1 MLSISV
7 SEVVFT
13 ETIETADYWFGE
25 MICGFVDKEGIQFTF
40 LVWYPTGLCLYHS
53 LVMKGDQEVFKLCC
67 K

>member
-25 MICGFVDKEGIQFTF
+25 MICGFVDKEGIQFIFWYGTPQTF
-40 LVWYPTGLCLYHS
+40 FIPCPRDERWS
-53 LVMKGDQEVFKLCC
+53 RSF
-67 K
+67 